1 MRSQPRPHGSVW
13 IKGIYVS
20 THAYIRLDSCVYT
33 SWRIPIYVSA
43 QSYIRVGECLHGRW
57 RMPVQA
63 LADACESGVHGAK
76 TTN

>member
-13 IKGIYVS
+13 IKGMSRLMRIYVLANS
-20 THAYIRLDSCVYT
+20 YIRLGSVVYT
-33 SWRIPIYVSA
+33 
-43 QSYIRVGECLHGRW
+43 RW